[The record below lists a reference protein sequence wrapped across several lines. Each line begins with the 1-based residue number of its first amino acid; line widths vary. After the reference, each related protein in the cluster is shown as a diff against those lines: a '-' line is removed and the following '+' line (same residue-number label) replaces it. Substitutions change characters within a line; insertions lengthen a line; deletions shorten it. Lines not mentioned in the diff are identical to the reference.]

1 MVQPFTLRN
10 NYQLG
15 NRFLNVFFMKD
26 LKNTEVSNCGI
37 DQVRVDFQQNEIGE
51 VFYFCFLVV
60 QMFQSDWWKGHS
72 SERDLDVPLQ
82 NVSYHV
88 YRIFLNFFDLI
99 LLDDAGEEIFRL
111 FRIGVS
117 FQVIRRQL
125 NGELPTNLI
134 NVSLSFA
141 RISSAKLKMSFF

>member
-15 NRFLNVFFMKD
+15 NKFLNVFFMKD

-99 LLDDAGEEIFRL
+99 LLDDAGEEIFTD
-111 FRIGVS
+111 FFGSGSVS
-117 FQVIRRQL
+117 RSL
-125 NGELPTNLI
+125 GDNLM
-134 NVSLSFA
+134 A
-141 RISSAKLKMSFF
+141 SSQQT